1 MPVDA
6 RERKAAIAESR
17 SYMQYTVGVKTP
29 MNLLPKYI
37 SEAHRI
43 KLGTMTGKVTETNP
57 LGISHNQ
64 EVILKYLQRHN
75 DDWDMRG
82 GRESNGNEYSMNMM
96 RPCEADGSPDEP
108 PTDEPIPD
116 SPINEDATLAYEAQ
130 RRHNDTDEISL
141 DS

>member
-1 MPVDA
+1 
-6 RERKAAIAESR
+6 
-17 SYMQYTVGVKTP
+17 
-29 MNLLPKYI
+29 
-37 SEAHRI
+37 
-43 KLGTMTGKVTETNP
+43 
-57 LGISHNQ
+57 
-64 EVILKYLQRHN
+64 
-75 DDWDMRG
+75 
-82 GRESNGNEYSMNMM
+82 MNMM